1 MTPEELSR
9 GWFYHWGRL
18 FKGDKEDIGNS
29 KFTCKFCKNK
39 ITGHAIFSDET
50 YRPSYHD
57 QCYEEVCEK
66 AINKFRL
73 SYRNILNQE
82 V

>member
-9 GWFYHWGRL
+9 DWFYHWGSL
-18 FKGDKEDIGNS
+18 FSGDKENIGNS
-29 KFTCKFCKNK
+29 KFTCKFCGNK
-39 ITGHAIFSDET
+39 ITGHAILSDES

-57 QCYEEVCEK
+57 QCYEEVCERV
-66 AINKFRL
+66 IDKFRL